1 MYDKHI
7 SKIKSLQF
15 GLLSPE
21 EIRNESVTEITK
33 HQSFRADGAPIP
45 GGLFDSRMS
54 PSEKDERCETDNLP
68 YDITPGYFGKIE
80 LNLPIFHHFHINTI
94 QQVLSVICIECGS
107 LVNPPF
113 NNTKNFSGYD
123 LLSFSKNNHPSEI
136 KLLNLPKKQRLL
148 ALKKIKSDNRIC
160 PVCSCKQPKKY
171 TTNLRG
177 VDTIDAVYS
186 TTDDIENKSIFPE
199 YVYRLFQKIN
209 DKTCEL
215 MGFNPEFS
223 HPSSLI
229 LHTIPVC
236 PPLVRPSVKQ
246 GNGNMARDHITIR
259 YEEVMK
265 SNLTIR
271 GYLNKDQHKERE
283 KFREYLA
290 HDVAT
295 LIDNDPGGGFSS
307 MPRGSTQPHQTFGQ
321 RLRGKVPKAGR
332 IRGNLLSRRVE
343 MSGRSV
349 ITPDPM
355 IELDEIG
362 VPKKIAKKITYPV
375 KVTEE
380 NRYFLEKCIENGP
393 NVYPGA
399 VGLIRK
405 LTTNVIKPRKGLLL
419 QRGDIVMRHI
429 INGDYVLMNRLP
441 TLHKKGFMGHK
452 VRVMEGYS
460 FRLNVNSTEPYNADF
475 DGDEMNLHCPQ
486 NITTISETIELAGLK
501 NQCMSSASNSP
512 SIAFVQDNVLSAHMM
527 TQNKHPFS
535 NRELMNILAR
545 GAPHYYGNINKK
557 KYSGKEIFNFYTPDY
572 SDSVNKT
579 LNKKD
584 LIQIVSRCYH
594 ELGNNKCF
602 EMTGMLQKLLNEYF
616 LHHSFSIGPK
626 DLKRGTDVH
635 KKIDEIVDKM
645 IMNITKRIENI
656 HNSVGPCD
664 KISFENFVNSEIGKA
679 TLKSENLLSK
689 DEQSRFKPMIECG
702 SKGKK
707 KNITQMKGFL
717 GQQIVNGKR
726 TNTGYTHRT
735 LPHFHKYCEDIRTR
749 GFIRNSLSKGLH
761 PFEFFFHAGGGR
773 EGLIEQALG
782 TGDSGYIQRQMVK
795 TLEDM
800 VVKWSNTVN
809 DAQNNIVQ
817 FLFGEDGAMGESI
830 EEQDLIKIFNSLSDL
845 ELEYSLT
852 KNEEHLNACINSQI
866 LKTIPQDKV
875 LFEKYFNDF
884 IEIRNDFIDTL
895 CNKQI
900 HSQEDLITTC
910 NHSVNISQKVKFII
924 NKFSLSNSIKTDLD
938 PTTILKTYSD
948 LFDRCSLHKYYSGCT
963 LFKLLIY
970 THASPKQLICQYRF
984 TREAFKEFVL
994 NIEKSYKYSRIEPGE
1009 AVGVIAAQS
1018 IGEPCTQ
1025 LTLNSFHFAGAGR
1038 SQGVPR
1044 LKELMYL
1051 ESSATGRKLSISSI
1065 YLNRPHSI
1073 IETDTIKILKEIEC
1087 IRFKDVLKSYT
1098 FHFDSPHY
1106 PWQNE
1111 TLQRYHYL
1119 EEQAGVNDSVMYQ
1132 WILRFFINE
1141 DKASLID
1148 VWRTINEQEWVNNPI
1163 IDPETKSIFFRID
1176 VYSVTKTDN
1185 NMKIVPVA
1193 KKGEAQKDF
1202 EVSLI
1207 GDIVEYGIEPL
1218 IIQGISGITNASYNL
1233 ITSYRR
1239 DPDIGEVHEQKS
1251 YMISASGSE
1260 LQEILSNPA
1269 VDTTRTCS
1277 NNVIDMYE
1285 TFGIEAARL
1294 VLIEELSL
1302 VLKDV
1307 AHLDK
1312 RHISLLV
1319 DRMIATGKLLSVN
1332 MLGMDG
1338 YQNGPL
1344 TKASFE
1350 RISKELLKAGVNG
1363 DIENVTGL
1371 ASNIIVGQAPPCGT
1385 GIVNV
1390 SIDEDMYNNVKF
1402 DKVEKTKDSK
1412 LSTKPKN
1419 MKIHTL
1425 IDFSID

>member
-1 MYDKHI
+1 MYNKHI
-7 SKIKSLQF
+7 SRITSLQF

-21 EIRNESVTEITK
+21 EIRNESVAEIIQ
-33 HQSFRADGAPIP
+33 HQSFKADGTPIP
-45 GGLFDSRMS
+45 GGLFDARMS
-54 PSEKDERCETDNLP
+54 PSEKNERCETDNLP
-68 YDITPGYFGKIE
+68 YHITPGYFGKIE
-80 LNLPIFHHFHINTI
+80 LNLPIFHHFHISTI
-94 QQVLSVICIECGS
+94 QQVLSVICIECGN

-113 NNTKNFSGYD
+113 DNTKTFSGD
-123 LLSFSKNNHPSEI
+123 ELFSFSKKNHPSEMN
-136 KLLNLPKKQRLL
+136 LLNLPKKQRLL
-148 ALKKIKSDNRIC
+148 ALKKIQSDNRIC

-171 TTNLRG
+171 TINLRG

-186 TTDDIENKSIFPE
+186 ITDDIENKSIFPE

-209 DKTCEL
+209 DNTCEL
-215 MGFNPEFS
+215 MGFNSEIA

-229 LHTIPVC
+229 LHAIPVC

-246 GNGNMARDHITIR
+246 GNGNMSRDHITIR

-265 SNLTIR
+265 SNISIR

-295 LIDNDPGGGFSS
+295 LIDNEPGGGFPS

-321 RLRGKVPKAGR
+321 RLRGKVPKLGR

-362 VPKKIAKKITYPV
+362 IPEKIAKKITYPI

-380 NRYFLEKCIENGP
+380 NRSFLEKCIENGP

-399 VGLIRK
+399 IGLRRK
-405 LTTNVIKPRKGLLL
+405 FTENVIKPRKELLL
-419 QRGDIVMRHI
+419 QTGDIVMRHI
-429 INGDYVLMNRLP
+429 IDGDYVLMNRLP

-452 VRVMEGYS
+452 ARIMKGYS

-486 NITTISETIELAGLK
+486 SIATITETIELAGLK

-512 SIAFVQDNVLSAHMM
+512 AIAFVQDNVLAAHIM
-527 TQNKHPFS
+527 TQNNSPFTH
-535 NRELMNILAR
+535 RELMNVLAR
-545 GAPHYYGNINKK
+545 GAPYYYGYMNKRS
-557 KYSGKEIFNFYTPDY
+557 YSGKELFNFYTPDY
-572 SDSVNKT
+572 SDPVNKT

-584 LIQIVSRCYH
+584 LIQIVSKCYH

-602 EMTGMLQKLLNEYF
+602 EMTGMLQKLFNEYF

-626 DLKRGTDVH
+626 DLKRGTEVH
-635 KKIDEIVDKM
+635 KIVDETVDKM
-645 IMNITKRIENI
+645 IMNITKRIEDI
-656 HNSVGPCD
+656 HKSVGPCD
-664 KISFENFVNSEIGKA
+664 KISFENFVNNEIEKA
-679 TLKSENLLSK
+679 TSKSENILSK
-689 DEQSRFKPMIECG
+689 DEQSRFKSMIECG

-717 GQQIVNGKR
+717 GQQIVNGTR

-817 FLFGEDGAMGESI
+817 FLFGDDAAMGESI
-830 EEQDLIKIFNSLSDL
+830 EEQDIVNIFNSLSDL
-845 ELEYSLT
+845 EMEHCLT
-852 KNEEHLNACINSQI
+852 KNEDHLNACINSQI
-866 LKTIPQDKV
+866 LNTIPQDKV
-875 LFEKYFNDF
+875 LFDNYYNDF
-884 IEIRNDFIDTL
+884 IKIRNDFIDIL
-895 CNKQI
+895 CNQQI
-900 HSQEDLITTC
+900 HSQGNIITTC
-910 NHSVNISQKVKFII
+910 NHSVNISQKVKFIV
-924 NKFSLSNSIKTDLD
+924 NKFSLSNKIKTDLD

-948 LFDRCSLHKYYSGCT
+948 LFDRCSLHKYYTGGT

-994 NIEKSYKYSRIEPGE
+994 NIEKSYKFSRIEPGE
-1009 AVGVIAAQS
+1009 PVGVIASQS

-1044 LKELMYL
+1044 IKELMYL
-1051 ESSATGRKLSISSI
+1051 QSSSRQLSNSSI

-1073 IETDTIKILKEIEC
+1073 RESDTIQILKEIEC
-1087 IRFKDVLKSYT
+1087 IRFKDVLKNYS
-1098 FHFDSPHY
+1098 FHFDSQHY

-1119 EEQAGVNDSVMYQ
+1119 EEQAGVNDSVIYQ
-1132 WILRFFINE
+1132 WVLRFFIDE
-1141 DKASLID
+1141 DKVSLID
-1148 VWRTINEQEWVNNPI
+1148 VWSAINEQEWANNPI
-1163 IDPETKSIFFRID
+1163 IDPETNSIFFRID
-1176 VYSVTKTDN
+1176 VYSVTKTSN
-1185 NMKIVPVA
+1185 NMKIFPVA
-1193 KKGEAQKDF
+1193 KKGELQKDF

-1207 GDIVEYGIEPL
+1207 DDIVEYGIEPL
-1218 IIQGISGITNASYNL
+1218 IIQGISGITNASYKL

-1239 DPDIGEVHEQKS
+1239 DPDLGEVHEQKS

-1260 LQEILSNPA
+1260 LQKILSNPA
-1269 VDTTRTCS
+1269 IDTTRTCS
-1277 NNVIDMYE
+1277 NNVIDTYE
-1285 TFGIEAARL
+1285 TFGIEAARS
-1294 VLIEELSL
+1294 VLIEELSI
-1302 VLKDV
+1302 VLQDV
-1307 AHLDK
+1307 AKLDK

-1319 DRMIATGKLLSVN
+1319 DRMVGTGRLLSVN
-1332 MLGMDG
+1332 MLGMNG

-1350 RISKELLKAGVNG
+1350 RISKELLSAAVNG
-1363 DIENVTGL
+1363 DIENITGL

-1390 SIDEDMYNNVKF
+1390 SIDENMYNNVKF
-1402 DKVEKTKDSK
+1402 NKVEKTNNTK
-1412 LSTKPKN
+1412 LSTKSQN
-1419 MKIHTL
+1419 TKIHSL
-1425 IDFSID
+1425 IDFNID